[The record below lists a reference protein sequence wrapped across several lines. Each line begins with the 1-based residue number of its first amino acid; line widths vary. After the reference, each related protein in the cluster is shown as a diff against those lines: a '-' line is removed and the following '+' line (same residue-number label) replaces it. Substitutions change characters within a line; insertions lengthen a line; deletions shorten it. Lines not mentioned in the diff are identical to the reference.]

1 MKAAKEGMIR
11 PDELFECLRSH
22 LGRIS
27 IRNGGFLLRD
37 VVKSAFRPARSNGRL
52 AAGAPRPA
60 AGN

>member
-1 MKAAKEGMIR
+1 MKATKEGMIR

-37 VVKSAFRPARSNGRL
+37 VVKSAFRPARAGR
-52 AAGAPRPA
+52 AAGSPRPA